1 MASSVVIG
9 AYNDDLEA
17 SQSPE
22 VSSESSKSDYIM
34 ASPIF
39 VLNTLSCIWFFGNWW
54 FLCDLYGDSVLTI
67 ILD

>member
-1 MASSVVIG
+1 MTSSVVIG

-17 SQSPE
+17 SKSPE

-39 VLNTLSCIWFFGNWW
+39 VLNT
-54 FLCDLYGDSVLTI
+54 
-67 ILD
+67 

>member
-1 MASSVVIG
+1 MTSSVVIG

-17 SQSPE
+17 SKSPE

-39 VLNTLSCIWFFGNWW
+39 CVKHIE
-54 FLCDLYGDSVLTI
+54 LYLILWKLVVSV
-67 ILD
+67 